1 MKKIIIIIC
10 STLLI
15 GCCWCRRKK
24 PTATIITNPIAT
36 RDAIALTIS
45 KPQPSIHDEKYS
57 DGTMSPITP
66 KYGKKDTGEL
76 KREIMSA
83 TTIKEINH
91 LAAIA
96 QLRSMHLYHIAID
109 RKRQIEKDPLTALS
123 STR

>member
-36 RDAIALTIS
+36 RNAISLTIS
-45 KPQPSIHDEKYS
+45 KPQPSTPDEKDS
-57 DGTMSPITP
+57 VGTMSPISP
-66 KYGKKDTGEL
+66 KYGKKEVGDL
-76 KREIMSA
+76 KREIAAA
-83 TTIKEINH
+83 TTLAEINH

-96 QLRSMHLYHIAID
+96 QLRSMNLYGIAIS
-109 RKRQIEKDPLTALS
+109 RKRQIEESLAIARGS
-123 STR
+123 HG